1 MTKCHFVSD
10 NAAGV
15 HPEVMAMMAKASRGH
30 AIAYGNDPF
39 TKQALQ
45 LFKQHFGTQTETF
58 FVLTGTAANVIALQ
72 SVMASFE
79 AVICADCAHLHR
91 DECGAPEKFLGSKVL
106 VAKTHQGKLS
116 VETVAPL
123 LRGMDIVHRAQPKVL
138 SITQCT
144 EWGTIYTSEEI
155 QTLADFCHEHGL
167 LLHMDGARLSN
178 AAARLNLS
186 LKEIT
191 GDVGVDLLSF
201 GGTKNG
207 LLAAE
212 AIVFF
217 DPELAKN
224 APFYR
229 KQGMHL
235 VSKMRFVSAQFLALL
250 SDDLWRRNAQ
260 HANGM
265 AALLAERLGNI
276 AQVEIIAP
284 VETNGVF
291 ARIPSPWV
299 PRLQQHYA
307 FAVWDPASTVV
318 RWMTSFDTTAEEV
331 RNFERKIQDVS
342 EENPR

>member
-1 MTKCHFVSD
+1 MTECHFISD
-10 NAAGV
+10 NAAGI
-15 HPEVMAMMAKASRGH
+15 HPEVMAMLERANHGH
-30 AIAYGNDPF
+30 AVAYGHDPF

-45 LFKQHFGTQTETF
+45 LFKQHFGAQSEAF
-58 FVLTGTAANVIALQ
+58 FVLTGTAANIIALQ
-72 SVMASFE
+72 SVMSSFE

-106 VAKTHQGKLS
+106 AAKTHHGKLS

-123 LRGMDIVHRAQPKVL
+123 LRGTDIVHRVQPKVL

-144 EWGTIYTSEEI
+144 EWGTLYTPEEI
-155 QTLADFCHEHGL
+155 KTLADFCREHGL
-167 LLHMDGARLSN
+167 LLHMDGARLGN

-191 GDVGVDLLSF
+191 GDVGIDLLSF

-217 DPELAKN
+217 NAKLARN
-224 APFYR
+224 AGFYR

-235 VSKMRFVSAQFLALL
+235 ASKMRFIAAQFLALL
-250 SDDLWRRNAQ
+250 SNELWKKNAR
-260 HANGM
+260 HANSM
-265 AALLAERLGNI
+265 AALLEKQLRNI
-276 AQVEIIAP
+276 PQVEIAVP

-291 ARIPSPWV
+291 ARIPPAWVSP
-299 PRLQQHYA
+299 LQQHYA
-307 FAVWDPASTVV
+307 FAIWDPPSTVV
-318 RWMTSFDTTAEEV
+318 RWMTSFATTAEDV
-331 RNFERKIQDVS
+331 RNFEQKIRELS
-342 EENPR
+342 EDEPQ